1 VTELDGV
8 RVRLRAFRPEE
19 IELASRRMA
28 GGDSLAPSGLDDEER
43 VRRFRS
49 RLERSGARNEWE
61 VLFAIEADERLVGDA
76 QGRCSD
82 TAMPPGVWEIGLEL
96 WEDADRGHGLGRE
109 TVRLLTTYLFAEQE
123 AIRVQASTDVDNRAM
138 RGVLDRLG
146 FGREGVLRGFMLAAD
161 GPPRDYVLYG
171 ITRNDWERAKDRW
184 TRTS

>member
-1 VTELDGV
+1 VTDPSGA

-28 GGDSLAPSGLDDEER
+28 AGSSMVVGHDEER
-43 VRRFRS
+43 VSRFRV
-49 RLERSGARNEWE
+49 RLERSGARHEWE
-61 VLFAIEADERLVGDA
+61 VLFAIEADGRLVGDA

-96 WEDADRGHGLGRE
+96 WDVSDRGRGLGRE
-109 TVRLLTTYLFAEQE
+109 AVKQLTTYLFSEHE

-138 RGVLDRLG
+138 QGVLERLG
-146 FGREGVLRGFMLAAD
+146 FGREGVLRGFMLAVE
-161 GPPRDYVLYG
+161 GPPRDYVMYG
-171 ITRNDWERAKDRW
+171 ITRKDWEGTRDRW